1 MMRFRW
7 LPSLVCLSAVLFAV
21 TAAVPAFANPRPLP
35 FSYIYETL
43 NEGQAE
49 IEQYVDMTPVRAISA
64 SGDLVWYAGSQ
75 FQTEF
80 EYGITDRLE
89 LGLYVTYV
97 PSNPGF
103 ALTPQMTSGNGMK
116 QRLRY
121 RLAEAGQWPIDI
133 ALYGE
138 IAENERE
145 VELEAKVILQRYV
158 GPVRLLANAWAER
171 EFYYNGEQEWVL
183 HPTAGAVLD
192 LDARVQ
198 PGIEYWMRAEIGD
211 EDEAR
216 SFNHGPVHYA
226 GPTLL
231 LEFGRLWV
239 STGAYFRFSD
249 THRQSTPGDN
259 FGKYWVRSV
268 VGVGL

>member
-1 MMRFRW
+1 MRARF
-7 LPSLVCLSAVLFAV
+7 LGFTACISAALVA
-21 TAAVPAFANPRPLP
+21 TAATVPTLANPRPLP

-43 NEGQAE
+43 GAGQTE
-49 IEQYVDMTPVRAISA
+49 LEQYVDMTPVRAISV
-64 SGDLVWYAGSQ
+64 SGDRVWYGATQ

-97 PSNPGF
+97 PTNPAY
-103 ALTPQMTSGNGMK
+103 ALTPQMTNGNGMK

-121 RLAEAGQWPIDI
+121 RLAEVGEWPIDV

-145 VELEAKVILQRYV
+145 IEVEAKVILQRHV
-158 GPVRLLANAWAER
+158 GPLRLVANAWAER
-171 EFYYNGEQEWVL
+171 EFYYTGKQEWVL

-192 LDARVQ
+192 LDARIQ

-211 EDEAR
+211 DDDEPKA
-216 SFNHGPVHYA
+216 FNQGPIHYA
-226 GPTLL
+226 GPTLML
-231 LEFGRLWV
+231 QFGRLWWT
-239 STGAYFRFSD
+239 TGAYFRFSD
-249 THRQSTPGDN
+249 THRTAIPGDD
-259 FGKYWVRSV
+259 FGKYWVRTV
-268 VGVGL
+268 VGIGL